1 MLSFYS
7 LKGLPAGMEKVSKIA
22 IAHFGD
28 DAYGWRH
35 GLKEN
40 WAGYRTDDVNSLL
53 LFLDLLPIGSHILE
67 NKKEKQIYIIRDE
80 DEVGKYFWS

>member
-28 DAYGWRH
+28 DAYGQ
-35 GLKEN
+35 LEEN

-53 LFLDLLPIGSHILE
+53 LCLDLLPIGSHILE
-67 NKKEKQIYIIRDE
+67 KKKEKQIYVIRDE